1 MGGECGAIQ
10 SEVDLWRVI
19 HVGTEM
25 GKWQYNYAGV
35 DEYLN

>member
-1 MGGECGAIQ
+1 MGGERVTVQ

-19 HVGTEM
+19 HVGMEM
-25 GKWQYNYAGV
+25 GKQKYSDSGV